1 MKIKKFLVTALTT
14 LLIILSVYAVLYI
27 GRFIKVN
34 HSGWSETIKA
44 SKLPKEILSCV
55 ELMGDPPESI
65 EVSVIYRDID
75 GDGIAELIV
84 DSGPFVR
91 GSANTWYAIWKK
103 QQPFGGYRDLGI
115 FCADGYLFIPGLRI
129 FGNPGI
135 LCNHGRIEWVPWK
148 DGRYSCQG
156 PM

>member
-1 MKIKKFLVTALTT
+1 MKIKKSLVTALTT
-14 LLIILSVYAVLYI
+14 LLIILSVCAVLYI

-34 HSGWSETIKA
+34 HSGWNETIKA
-44 SKLPKEILSCV
+44 SELPKEVLSCV
-55 ELMGDPPESI
+55 DLMGDPPESI
-65 EVSVIYRDID
+65 EVFVLHRDID
-75 GDGIAELIV
+75 SDGIAELIV
-84 DSGPFVR
+84 DSGTNGR
-91 GSANTWYAIWKK
+91 GAANWHYTIWKK
-103 QQPFGGYRDLGI
+103 QPSGIYRELGF

-148 DGRYSCQG
+148 GGRYSCQG